1 MQGVALRAG
10 QLVDVH
16 AGGRA
21 HVTVVADEH
30 VKVLHTE
37 GGKNSGRTDEPNRNT
52 QKTGLGQIKTQISPL
67 QYNHLPCSGCIYPKR
82 PSAIQSRLSMGGL

>member
-52 QKTGLGQIKTQISPL
+52 QKTG
-67 QYNHLPCSGCIYPKR
+67 
-82 PSAIQSRLSMGGL
+82 